1 MPFESPHPPISLPPN
16 ESIWS
21 FFFNSAHSP
30 LSTTSSSTSPSGYL
44 DASTGAS
51 LSYSAVKQKA
61 TSLSTALIRNH
72 GFKVNDTVILFSQN
86 SIWYPVAMFAVLRAG
101 GVVSGA
107 SPAYGVDEMAYALR
121 TSGAKFM
128 MTHPERLEVAV
139 EACEAVGLGKENIFL
154 LEGQQDGFRGVQEL
168 IQEGEKGEPVHEWT
182 GVREKGN
189 KNVCAF
195 LSFSSGTTG
204 LPKAVSFYLSYTI
217 LEEKISTDET
227 QVMISHQNVI
237 AQCLQMLTITP
248 KLERVLAVLP
258 LFHIT
263 GLVHIL
269 HLPILLNAQVI
280 MLPSFSMPTMLS
292 AVVKYK
298 IKELLLVPPLLIRL
312 VRDPIVDEYDLSHV
326 QRFSSGAAPL
336 SQEILELLQK
346 KFPNTGFKQGYGM
359 TESCSCITG
368 HPPSHYDYKYAHAVG
383 QIVPSTSVK
392 IIKENGTEASVNERG
407 EVWAKGPQITM
418 GYLNNEAAT
427 RSTFDADG
435 YLHTGDQGFINPEGL
450 LTITDRIKEMIKVNG
465 HAVAPA
471 ELEDLLLGHSAI
483 EDVAV
488 LGIPDPISGEAPKAF
503 VVLKPGSA
511 ANDNTKE
518 IQKIGKELLA
528 YVKEKK
534 IRYKWLA
541 EIEFVEQI
549 PKSPSGKILRR
560 VLKDRVKEGQVGVV
574 VEEVAK
580 AKL

>member
-1 MPFESPHPPISLPPN
+1 MPFESPHPPIVLPPK

-21 FFFNSAHSP
+21 FFFESSHSP
-30 LSTTSSSTSPSGYL
+30 LSQNPLPSPLSGYL
-44 DASTGAS
+44 DASTGRS
-51 LSYSAVKQKA
+51 LSYLDVKTKA
-61 TSLSTALIRNH
+61 TALSTSLIKNQH
-72 GFKVNDTVILFSQN
+72 FKPGDTVILFSQN
-86 SIWYPVAMFAVLRAG
+86 SIWYPVAMFAILRAG
-101 GVVSGA
+101 GIVSGA
-107 SPAYGVDEMAYALR
+107 SPAYGVEEMSYALK
-121 TSGAKFM
+121 TSGAKFL
-128 MTHPERLEVAV
+128 MTHPERLDVAL
-139 EACEAVGLGKENIFL
+139 EAAKSVGISRDSIFL
-154 LEGQQDGFRGVQEL
+154 LEGKQEGFRNVEELIEGASSGEQVPAWKGVQ
-168 IQEGEKGEPVHEWT
+168 
-182 GVREKGN
+182 EKGN

-204 LPKAVSFYLSYTI
+204 LPKAV
-217 LEEKISTDET
+217 
-227 QVMISHQNVI
+227 I
-237 AQCLQMLTITP
+237 AQCLQMIQITP

-292 AVVKYK
+292 TVVKYK

-312 VRDPIVDEYDLSHV
+312 VRDPEVDRHNLSHIE
-326 QRFSSGAAPL
+326 RFSSGAAPL
-336 SQEILELLQK
+336 SEEILQLLQK

-368 HPPSHYDYKYAHAVG
+368 HPPSHYSYKYAHAVG

-392 IIKENGTEASVNERG
+392 IIKEDGTEAGINEPG
-407 EVWAKGPQITM
+407 EILARGPQITM
-418 GYLNNEAAT
+418 GYLNNIKAT
-427 RSTFDADG
+427 ADTYDKEG
-435 YLHTGDQGFINPEGL
+435 YLHTGDQGSIDAQGL

-471 ELEDLLLGHSAI
+471 ELEDLLLGHSAV

-488 LGIPDPISGEAPKAF
+488 LGIPDAMAGEVPKAF
-503 VVLKPGSA
+503 VVVKA
-511 ANDNTKE
+511 EFQDRE
-518 IQKIGKELLA
+518 QEVGKKLLE

-534 IRYKWLA
+534 IRYKWLS
-541 EIEFVEQI
+541 EVEFVDVI

-560 VLKDRVKEGQVGVV
+560 VLKGRKKNGEVGILVKEVGK
-574 VEEVAK
+574 AK

>member
-1 MPFESPHPPISLPPN
+1 M
-16 ESIWS
+16 
-21 FFFNSAHSP
+21 
-30 LSTTSSSTSPSGYL
+30 G
-44 DASTGAS
+44 
-51 LSYSAVKQKA
+51 VK
-61 TSLSTALIRNH
+61 
-72 GFKVNDTVILFSQN
+72 
-86 SIWYPVAMFAVLRAG
+86 
-101 GVVSGA
+101 
-107 SPAYGVDEMAYALR
+107 
-121 TSGAKFM
+121 
-128 MTHPERLEVAV
+128 
-139 EACEAVGLGKENIFL
+139 
-154 LEGQQDGFRGVQEL
+154 
-168 IQEGEKGEPVHEWT
+168 
-182 GVREKGN
+182 EKGN

-204 LPKAVSFYLSYTI
+204 LPKAVSFLFSHIFEKAKTNI
-217 LEEKISTDET
+217 LQQ

-248 KLERVLAVLP
+248 RLERVLAVLP

-269 HLPILLNAQVI
+269 HLPILFNAQVV

-312 VRDPIVDEYDLSHV
+312 VRDPIVSSYDLSHV
-326 QRFSSGAAPL
+326 ERFSSGAAPL

-346 KFPNTGFKQGYGM
+346 KFPHTGFKQGYGM

-368 HPPSHYDYKYAHAVG
+368 HPPEYYDYKYAHAVG

-392 IIKENGTEASVNERG
+392 IIKEDGGEAGVDEPG
-407 EVWAKGPQITM
+407 EILAKGPQVTM
-418 GYLNNEAAT
+418 GYLNNEQAT
-427 RSTFDADG
+427 RDTFDADG
-435 YLHTGDQGFINPEGL
+435 YLHTGDQGFINAEGL

-471 ELEDLLLGHSAI
+471 ELEDLLLGHTAV

-488 LGIPDPISGEAPKAF
+488 LGIPDAASGEAPKAF
-503 VVLKPGSA
+503 VVLKPDSSA
-511 ANDNTKE
+511 N
-518 IQKIGKELLA
+518 KIEKTGKELLA

-534 IRYKWLA
+534 IRYKWLK
-541 EIEFVEQI
+541 EVEFVEQI

-560 VLKDRVKEGQVGVV
+560 VLKDRVKEGKVGVV
-574 VEEVAK
+574 VKETAK

>member
-1 MPFESPHPPISLPPN
+1 MPFESPHSPISLPPN
-16 ESIWS
+16 ESIC
-21 FFFNSAHSP
+21 P
-30 LSTTSSSTSPSGYL
+30 LSTTSACTPPSGYL

-61 TSLSTALIRNH
+61 TALSTALIRNH
-72 GFKVNDTVILFSQN
+72 GFKANDTVILFSQN

-107 SPAYGVDEMAYALR
+107 SPAYNAEEMGYALR
-121 TSGAKFM
+121 TSGARFV
-128 MTHPERLEVAV
+128 MTHPERLGVAV
-139 EACEAVGLGKENIFL
+139 EACEAVGLGKENIFM
-154 LEGQQDGFRGVQEL
+154 LEGGQEGFAGVQEL
-168 IQEGEKGEPVHEWT
+168 IKEGEKGKEVDEWM
-182 GVREKGN
+182 GAKEKGN

-204 LPKAVSFYLSYTI
+204 MPKAV
-217 LEEKISTDET
+217 
-227 QVMISHQNVI
+227 MISYQNLI

-263 GLVHIL
+263 GLVHIF
-269 HLPILLNAQVI
+269 HLPILFNAQVI

-292 AVVKYK
+292 AVMHYK

-326 QRFSSGAAPL
+326 TRFSSGAAPL
-336 SQEILELLQK
+336 SQEILELLQRR
-346 KFPNTGFKQGYGM
+346 FPNTGFKQGYGM
-359 TESCSCITG
+359 TESCSCIQG
-368 HPPSHYDYKYAHAVG
+368 HPPEYYDYRYAHAVG

-392 IIKENGTEASVNERG
+392 IIKEDGEEAGVGERG
-407 EVWAKGPQITM
+407 EVLAKGPQITM

-427 RSTFDADG
+427 RDTFDADG
-435 YLHTGDQGFINPEGL
+435 YLHTGDQGFIDAKGL

-465 HAVAPA
+465 HAIAPA
-471 ELEDLLLGHSAI
+471 ELEDLLLGHTAI

-488 LGIPDPISGEAPKAF
+488 LGITD
-503 VVLKPGSA
+503 
-511 ANDNTKE
+511 
-518 IQKIGKELLA
+518 IGKELLT
-528 YVKEKK
+528 YIKERK

-560 VLKDRVKEGQVGVV
+560 VLKDRVKEAKVGFVV
-574 VEEVAK
+574 KEAAK

>member
-21 FFFNSAHSP
+21 FFFNSSHSP
-30 LSTTSSSTSPSGYL
+30 LSKTSPSTPQSGYL

-51 LSYSAVKQKA
+51 LSYSDVKQKA
-61 TSLSTALIRNH
+61 TALSTALVRNH
-72 GFKVNDTVILFSQN
+72 GMKAGDTCILFSQN

-107 SPAYGVDEMAYALR
+107 SPAYGAEEMAYALR
-121 TSGAKFM
+121 TSGAKFL
-128 MTHPERLEVAV
+128 MTHPERMSVAV
-139 EACEAVGLGKENIFL
+139 EACKAVGLGRENIFL
-154 LEGQQDGFRGVQEL
+154 LEGKQEGFVGVEEL
-168 IQEGEKGEPVHEWT
+168 IRGAKKGEEVEEWM

-204 LPKAVSFYLSYTI
+204 LPKAV
-217 LEEKISTDET
+217 
-227 QVMISHQNVI
+227 MISHQNVI
-237 AQCLQMLTITP
+237 AQCLQMLKITP

-269 HLPILLNAQVI
+269 HLPILFNAQVI
-280 MLPSFSMPTMLS
+280 MLPSFSMPTMLDT
-292 AVVKYK
+292 VVKYK

-312 VRDPIVDEYDLSHV
+312 VRDPIVDDYDLSHV
-326 QRFSSGAAPL
+326 TRFSSGAAPL

-346 KFPNTGFKQGYGM
+346 KFPHTGFKQGYGM

-368 HPPSHYDYKYAHAVG
+368 HPPEYYDYKYAHAVG
-383 QIVPSTSVK
+383 QIVSSTSVK
-392 IIKENGTEASVNERG
+392 IIKEDGTEAGIDEAG
-407 EVWAKGPQITM
+407 EIWALGPQVTM

-427 RSTFDADG
+427 RDTFDADG
-435 YLHTGDQGFINPEGL
+435 YLHTGDQGFINSEGL

-471 ELEDLLLGHSAI
+471 ELEDLLLGHSSI

-488 LGIPDPISGEAPKAF
+488 LGIADEVSGEAPKAF
-503 VVLKPGSA
+503 VVLKPGSS
-511 ANDNTKE
+511 ANNTE
-518 IQKIGKELLA
+518 ETQKVGKQLLG

-534 IRYKWLA
+534 IRYKWLT

-560 VLKDRVKEGQVGVV
+560 VLKDRAKEGKVGVV
-574 VEEVAK
+574 VKEIVK

>member
-1 MPFESPHPPISLPPN
+1 MPFESPHPPIDLPPS

-21 FFFNSAHSP
+21 FFFESSYSP
-30 LSTTSSSTSPSGYL
+30 LGQESIPSPLSGYL
-44 DASTGAS
+44 DASTGRS
-51 LSYSAVKQKA
+51 LSYLDVKTKA
-61 TSLSTALIRNH
+61 TALSTSLVRNQN
-72 GFKVNDTVILFSQN
+72 FKPGDTVILFSQN
-86 SIWYPVAMFAVLRAG
+86 SIWYPVAMFAILRAG

-107 SPAYGVDEMAYALR
+107 SPAYGVEEMSYALK
-121 TSGAKFM
+121 TSGAKFL
-128 MTHPERLEVAV
+128 MTHPERLGVAL
-139 EACEAVGLGKENIFL
+139 EAVKSCGISKDSIFL
-154 LEGQQDGFRGVQEL
+154 LEGKQEGFRNVENLIDEASDGEQVEAWEGVQ
-168 IQEGEKGEPVHEWT
+168 
-182 GVREKGN
+182 EKGN

-204 LPKAVSFYLSYTI
+204 LPKA
-217 LEEKISTDET
+217 
-227 QVMISHQNVI
+227 MIQ
-237 AQCLQMLTITP
+237 ITP

-292 AVVKYK
+292 TVVKYK

-312 VRDPIVDEYDLSHV
+312 VRDPEVDKHDLSHIE
-326 QRFSSGAAPL
+326 RFSSGAAPL
-336 SQEILELLQK
+336 SEEILQLLQK

-368 HPPSHYDYKYAHAVG
+368 HPPSHYAYKYAHAVG

-392 IIKENGTEASVNERG
+392 IIKQDGTEAGINEPG
-407 EVWAKGPQITM
+407 EILARGPQITM
-418 GYLNNEAAT
+418 GYLNNSKAT
-427 RSTFDADG
+427 AETYDKEG
-435 YLHTGDQGFINPEGL
+435 YLHTGDQGSIDAEGL

-471 ELEDLLLGHSAI
+471 ELEDLLLGYPSV

-488 LGIPDPISGEAPKAF
+488 LGIPDTMAGEVPKAF
-503 VVLKPGSA
+503 VVVKAEFQGR
-511 ANDNTKE
+511 KQE
-518 IQKIGKELLA
+518 VGKKLLE

-534 IRYKWLA
+534 IRYKWLS
-541 EIEFVEQI
+541 EVEFVDVV

-560 VLKDRVKEGQVGVV
+560 VLKDRKKNGEVDIVVKEAGK
-574 VEEVAK
+574 EK

>member
-1 MPFESPHPPISLPPN
+1 MPFESPHPPIDLPPK

-21 FFFNSAHSP
+21 FFFESSHSP
-30 LSTTSSSTSPSGYL
+30 LSQNPLPSPLSGYL
-44 DASTGAS
+44 DASTGRS
-51 LSYSAVKQKA
+51 LSYLDVKTKA
-61 TSLSTALIRNH
+61 TALSTSLIKNQH
-72 GFKVNDTVILFSQN
+72 FKPGDTVILFSQN
-86 SIWYPVAMFAVLRAG
+86 SIWYPVAMFAILRAG
-101 GVVSGA
+101 GIVSGA
-107 SPAYGVDEMAYALR
+107 SPAYGVEEMSYALK
-121 TSGAKFM
+121 TSGAKFL
-128 MTHPERLEVAV
+128 MTHPERLDVAL
-139 EACEAVGLGKENIFL
+139 EAAKSVGISRDSIFL
-154 LEGQQDGFRGVQEL
+154 LEGKQEGFRNVEELIEGASSGEQVPAWKGVQ
-168 IQEGEKGEPVHEWT
+168 
-182 GVREKGN
+182 EKGN

-204 LPKAVSFYLSYTI
+204 LPKAV
-217 LEEKISTDET
+217 
-227 QVMISHQNVI
+227 I
-237 AQCLQMLTITP
+237 AQCLQMIQITP

-292 AVVKYK
+292 TVIKYK

-312 VRDPIVDEYDLSHV
+312 VRDPEVDRHDLSHIE
-326 QRFSSGAAPL
+326 RFSSGAAPL
-336 SQEILELLQK
+336 SEEILQLLQK

-368 HPPSHYDYKYAHAVG
+368 HPPSHYSYKYAHAVG

-392 IIKENGTEASVNERG
+392 IIKEDGTEAGINEPG
-407 EVWAKGPQITM
+407 EILARGPQITM
-418 GYLNNEAAT
+418 GYLNNSKAT
-427 RSTFDADG
+427 ADTYDKEG
-435 YLHTGDQGFINPEGL
+435 YLHTGDQGSIDAQGL

-471 ELEDLLLGHSAI
+471 ELEDLLLGHSAV

-488 LGIPDPISGEAPKAF
+488 LGIPDAMAGEVPKAF
-503 VVLKPGSA
+503 VVVKA
-511 ANDNTKE
+511 EFQDRE
-518 IQKIGKELLA
+518 QEVGKKLLE

-534 IRYKWLA
+534 IRYKWLS
-541 EIEFVEQI
+541 EVEFVDVI

-560 VLKDRVKEGQVGVV
+560 VLKGRKKNGEVGILVKEVGK
-574 VEEVAK
+574 AK